1 MGRIIVLGKKGD
13 QLNQLKINVE
23 KLGHNVITYDFD
35 STAEALHTKRP
46 DLALVDLTIFKNIID
61 AWHQIRSDVED
72 SHTSAIVI
80 VPHERIRDIE
90 LLKGIRDFIIYPYD
104 LRELDIRIRLILA
117 KQESLSNQKVIRI
130 GNITID
136 TTRYEVTVDGWP
148 VMLTLKE
155 YELLRYL
162 ATHRG
167 RVLTREMLLDQ
178 IWGYDYYGGTRTVDV
193 HIGRLRTKNRNRQL
207 HLHKRQSEEWDTYLM
222 NIQKVEVYTL

>member
-1 MGRIIVLGKKGD
+1 MGRIIILGRKGD

-23 KLGHNVITYDFD
+23 RLGHNVITFDFD
-35 STAEALHTKRP
+35 NTAEALHTKRP
-46 DLALVDLTIFKNIID
+46 DLALVDLTESKNIID
-61 AWHQIRSDVED
+61 SWHQIRSDVED
-72 SHTSAIVI
+72 SHSSVIVI

-90 LLKGIRDFIIYPYD
+90 LLKGIRDFIIHPYD

-117 KQESLSNQKVIRI
+117 KQENTSNVSVIKI

-148 VMLTLKE
+148 IMLTLKE

-193 HIGRLRTKNRNRQL
+193 HIGRLRTKIETGNYFFIRTVRGVGYIFDEF
-207 HLHKRQSEEWDTYLM
+207 SEES
-222 NIQKVEVYTL
+222 